1 MMQRDP
7 LRKPQQKKV
16 RAYRVA
22 PWRAQ
27 TRLLSIGLSA
37 VLGLI
42 AVLGL
47 FIFTGAQAAEAGLRV
62 QSLIRERDDLLRRL
76 ELQGGEL
83 ARRQSEEIMQRRAEE
98 LGFVPATAAE
108 LEFLPMPSMPAKE
121 PDFISP
127 TSFLYTEQPV
137 SISPAYKETLLEW
150 ILNVIR
156 PAEGG

>member
-7 LRKPQQKKV
+7 GRKTQQKKV

-37 VLGLI
+37 VFGLM
-42 AVLGL
+42 AMLGL

-62 QSLIRERDDLLRRL
+62 QSLIRNRDDLLRRL
-76 ELQGGEL
+76 ELQGGVL
-83 ARRQSEEIMQRRAEE
+83 ARRQSDEWMRRRAEE
-98 LGFVPATAAE
+98 LGFSPATAAD
-108 LEFLPMPSMPAKE
+108 LEFLPMPSLPAKE
-121 PDFISP
+121 PDFVSP

-137 SISPAYKETLLEW
+137 SISPAFKQTLLEW
-150 ILNVIR
+150 VLNLIQ
-156 PAEGG
+156 PAEGQ